1 MEEVEMTETEKAE
14 LLRIARQTVAG
25 QFQGG
30 GDPATG
36 DMEGLQREG
45 GAFVTLHKGGELR
58 GCIGNFFSDKPLHK
72 TVAEM
77 ALSAAFKDP
86 RFSALREDELDE
98 VDFEI
103 SVLSPL
109 RQIENVEEIEVG
121 RHGIFITKGTSRGVL
136 LPQVAS
142 EHGWDRET
150 FLAHTCMKAGLPP
163 DEWRHGA
170 KIEVFSA
177 QVFGEKDKQV
187 T

>member
-1 MEEVEMTETEKAE
+1 MEELELTEAERTE
-14 LLRIARQTVAG
+14 LLLIARQIVAG
-25 QFQGG
+25 QFQSSAGS
-30 GDPATG
+30 TST
-36 DMEGLQREG
+36 DMDGLQREG
-45 GAFVTLHKGGELR
+45 GAFVTLHKKGELR
-58 GCIGNFFSDKPLHK
+58 GCIGNFFSDKPLYK

-86 RFSALREDELDE
+86 RFSPLTRDELDE

-109 RQIENVEEIEVG
+109 RHIDDVEEIEVG
-121 RHGIFITKGTSRGVL
+121 RHGIFITKGAMRGVL
-136 LPQVAS
+136 LPQVAT
-142 EHGWDRET
+142 EQKWDRET
-150 FLAHTCMKAGLPP
+150 FLAHTCMKAGLPS

-177 QVFGEKDKQV
+177 QVFGEKDNKL